1 MKLDR
6 DRIVAEA
13 FALLDADG
21 LDNFS
26 LRRLAPRLDVQTPA
40 LYWHVGDR
48 AELIGLMAAAI
59 YAEGRRGIAAADWRG
74 WLLALGRGA
83 RRAMLASRD
92 GARLCA
98 TAEPLRDPP
107 TGAAAIA
114 EPLVSLG
121 LDPATSLSRQGAV
134 IALALGWSLYEQNGG
149 MHDYL
154 ATMFD
159 FDASFEQSLAAM
171 VRGFDPPG

>member
-1 MKLDR
+1 D
-6 DRIVAEA
+6 
-13 FALLDADG
+13 AL
-21 LDNFS
+21 
-26 LRRLAPRLDVQTPA
+26 
-40 LYWHVGDR
+40 
-48 AELIGLMAAAI
+48 
-59 YAEGRRGIAAADWRG
+59 
-74 WLLALGRGA
+74 
-83 RRAMLASRD
+83 
-92 GARLCA
+92 
-98 TAEPLRDPP
+98 
-107 TGAAAIA
+107 A
-114 EPLVSLG
+114 EPLVGLG